1 MPPLRLADLATD
13 NGYSIAERMKFAGH
27 NNADTFFGSY
37 APELST
43 VDGMASYWNKKRR
56 TVHLEGFRGLSL
68 HHHPQLLQSLPAK
81 VEANLD
87 DCADFVSINKEIEM
101 LGEKLRGITLED
113 EAQPARAR
121 REELYWRKRQLVS
134 EELSK
139 WQQIQPRK
147 IASNTE
153 DEAPQVASLPSY
165 FNQIRRLDPPRDRL
179 ASVLFLNVPLRS
191 VQGRGALQDMITL
204 CKENPR
210 VAYRPSLRPENG
222 RCPVPQ
228 CARDMDRFVYFS
240 FLILQMLG
248 GCGLADQKPCDSTA
262 SVLAIGGNIFTV
274 ATRATLKGN
283 TALPSS
289 VFNATN
295 GSPVGPDGLRTVN
308 AISPTS
314 RRSQSNA
321 IPLSSAELL
330 LLLGSVSSVSSI

>member
-1 MPPLRLADLATD
+1 MDETRPLRNTD
-13 NGYSIAERMKFAGH
+13 SAKDSGYSIAERMKFAGH

-37 APELST
+37 ACELST

-87 DCADFVSINKEIEM
+87 NCADFVSINKEIEI

-153 DEAPQVASLPSY
+153 DEAPQVANLPSY
-165 FNQIRRLDPPRDRL
+165 FNRIRRLDPPRDRL
-179 ASVLFLNVPLRS
+179 ASLLFLNVPLRS
-191 VQGRGALQDMITL
+191 VQGRSALQDMITL
-204 CKENPR
+204 CTENPR

-228 CARDMDRFVYFS
+228 CARIMDRFVFS
-240 FLILQMLG
+240 FLIPQMLG
-248 GCGLADQKPCDSTA
+248 CCGLADQTPFDSTA
-262 SVLAIGGNIFTV
+262 SVLAIGGNMFTV

-283 TALPSS
+283 MPLPSS
-289 VFNATN
+289 VFSATN
-295 GSPVGPDGLRTVN
+295 GSPVGPDGGNIRL
-308 AISPTS
+308 PF
-314 RRSQSNA
+314 
-321 IPLSSAELL
+321 SSLEPKWFTDLYRA
-330 LLLGSVSSVSSI
+330 G